1 MANNNDN
8 MNFDH
13 VVVQKPSIGQR
24 MYKYRWFYIM
34 FLPVAVVLFI
44 FYYWPMLGI
53 RYAWSTYKLK
63 QITMRTG
70 PDYSIGWGNFKRLLT
85 ADPFQA
91 AFKNTII
98 LSLVNLILAT
108 VFTVVVALLINEI
121 GNAWGK
127 KIVQTVLYLPHFLS
141 WVVAASIFMLIL
153 SAGTDATGA
162 DTSNMG
168 FVNAILYNIGIIDKP
183 IDFLTD
189 SKCWRGVWYIMNR
202 WKETG
207 WGTIIYLAALSG
219 ISPDLYEAA
228 EIDGANRFKQTIY
241 ITLPSLMNTILIVFI
256 LNLAKIMN
264 IFESVFVLYNSLVY
278 DVSDVIQ
285 TYVYRVGIV
294 GNDYGYSTAIGL
306 FKSVISLIL
315 VTASDIISKKVRG
328 TGIV

>member
-1 MANNNDN
+1 MANNHDN

-13 VVVQKPSIGQR
+13 VVVQKPSIKQR
-24 MYKYRWFYIM
+24 LYKYRWFYLM
-34 FLPVAVVLFI
+34 FLPVAVVLI
-44 FYYWPMLGI
+44 LFYYWPMLGI

-108 VFTVVVALLINEI
+108 VITVIVALLINEI

-153 SAGTDATGA
+153 SAGTDATGQ

-168 FVNAILYNIGIIDKP
+168 FVNAILYNIGLIDTP
-183 IDFLTD
+183 IDFLTE
-189 SKCWRGVWYIMNR
+189 SKWWRTIWYIMNR

-207 WGTIIYLAALSG
+207 WGTIIYLAALTS
-219 ISPDLYEAA
+219 ISPELYEAA

-306 FKSVISLIL
+306 FKSIISLIL
-315 VTASDIISKKVRG
+315 VTASDIVSKKVRG
-328 TGIV
+328 EGIV

>member
-24 MYKYRWFYIM
+24 MYKYRWFYVM

-44 FYYWPMLGI
+44 FFYWPMFGI

-91 AFKNTII
+91 AFKNTIV

-207 WGTIIYLAALSG
+207 WGTIIYLAALSS

-328 TGIV
+328 QGIV

>member
-13 VVVQKPSIGQR
+13 VVVKEPSIGQR
-24 MYKYRWFYIM
+24 MYKYRWFYLM
-34 FLPVAVVLFI
+34 FLPVAVILAI
-44 FYYWPMLGI
+44 FFYWPMFGI

-63 QITMRTG
+63 QITLRTG
-70 PDYSIGWGNFKRLLT
+70 PDYSIGWGNFQRLFT
-85 ADPFQA
+85 SDPFHS

-98 LSLVNLILAT
+98 LSFFNLVFAT

-168 FVNAILYNIGIIDKP
+168 FVNAILAQIGLIDKP
-183 IDFLTD
+183 VDFLTE
-189 SKCWRGVWYIMNR
+189 SKCWRWVWYIMNR

-228 EIDGANRFKQTIY
+228 EIDGANRFKQTWY
-241 ITLPSLMNTILIVFI
+241 ITLPSLMNTILVVFI

-294 GNDYGYSTAIGL
+294 GL
-306 FKSVISLIL
+306 FKSVVSLIL
-315 VTASDIISKKVRG
+315 VSASDVISKKVRG
-328 TGIV
+328 YGIV

>member
-13 VVVQKPSIGQR
+13 VVVQKPKLSQR
-24 MYKYRWFYIM
+24 LYKYRWFYLM
-34 FLPVAVVLFI
+34 FLPVAIVLII

-63 QITMRTG
+63 QITLRTG
-70 PDYSIGWGNFKRLLT
+70 PDYSTGWGNFQRLLT
-85 ADPFQA
+85 SDPFHS
-91 AFKNTII
+91 AFKNTIV
-98 LSLVNLILAT
+98 LSFINLVLAT
-108 VFTVVVALLINEI
+108 VITVVVALLINEI

-168 FVNAILYNIGIIDKP
+168 FVNAILYNLGIIHTP
-183 IDFLTD
+183 IDFMTE
-189 SKCWRGVWYIMNR
+189 SKWWRVMWYIMNR

-207 WGTIIYLAALSG
+207 WGTIIYLAALAG

-241 ITLPSLMNTILIVFI
+241 ITLPSLMNTILVVFI

-264 IFESVFVLYNSLVY
+264 IFESVFVFYNSLVY

-306 FKSVISLIL
+306 FKSVVSLIL
-315 VTASDIISKKVRG
+315 VTASDVISKKVRG
-328 TGIV
+328 YGIV

>member
-1 MANNNDN
+1 MANNHDN

-13 VVVQKPSIGQR
+13 VVVQKPSMKQR
-24 MYKYRWFYIM
+24 LYKYRWFYLM
-34 FLPVAVVLFI
+34 FLPVAVVLI
-44 FYYWPMLGI
+44 LFYYWPMLGI

-108 VFTVVVALLINEI
+108 VITVIVALLINEI

-153 SAGTDATGA
+153 SAGTDATGQ

-168 FVNAILYNIGIIDKP
+168 FVNAILYNIGLIDTP
-183 IDFLTD
+183 IDFLTE
-189 SKCWRGVWYIMNR
+189 SKWWRTIWYIMNR

-207 WGTIIYLAALSG
+207 WGTIIYLAALTS
-219 ISPDLYEAA
+219 ISPELYEAA

-306 FKSVISLIL
+306 FKSIISLIL
-315 VTASDIISKKVRG
+315 VTASDIVSKKVRG
-328 TGIV
+328 EGIV